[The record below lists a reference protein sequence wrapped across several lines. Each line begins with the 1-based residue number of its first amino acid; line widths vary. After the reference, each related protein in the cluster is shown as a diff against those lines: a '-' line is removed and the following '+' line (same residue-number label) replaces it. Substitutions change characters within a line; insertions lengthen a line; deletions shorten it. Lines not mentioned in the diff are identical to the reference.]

1 MTKHAFLE
9 NNAQPVPEAAG
20 LDHCPYLPVFGPPS
34 VMFVRGQGTE
44 LWDSQGK
51 RYLDFLCGLAVTSL
65 GHSHS
70 CVTEALTH
78 QAAELIHVSNFFA
91 NPVATAAAIDIN
103 QLLKSATGSSGQ
115 VFFCNSGA
123 EANEAAIKL
132 ARKHGGRGRHTM
144 VSALGSFHG
153 RTLGALAATGQ
164 PAKHEP
170 FQPMPEGFKHVAYG
184 DIEAMSQAVD
194 SSVAAVLLEPI
205 QGEGGVIPAPAGYLK
220 AVESLCKER
229 GVLLIIDEVQTG
241 MGRTGKWFGFEHS
254 GISPDAVLM
263 AKALGNGV
271 PVGAIWVKEDVAKVL
286 QPGDHGSTY
295 SGTALVTSV
304 VRAVIA
310 EMKRINAPQLAVSVG
325 AQLTEKLLV
334 VPGVVGVRGAGLLLG
349 IELAQGCDATKV
361 YQGCLAQ
368 GLVTNAVNASTIRMA
383 PPLNVS
389 AEHIDEAVAI
399 FANVMAQVMK
409 EVEAS
414 S

>member
-9 NNAQPVPEAAG
+9 NNAQPVPQAAG
-20 LDHCPYLPVFGPPS
+20 MDHCPFLPVFGPPS

-70 CVTEALTH
+70 CVTDALT
-78 QAAELIHVSNFFA
+78 QQSAELIHVSNFFA

-103 QLLKSATGSSGQ
+103 DLLESATGSSGQ

-170 FQPMPEGFKHVAYG
+170 FQPMPEGFKHVAFG
-184 DIEAMSQAVD
+184 DIEAMSLAVD

-310 EMKRINAPQLAVSVG
+310 EMKRINAPQLATSVG
-325 AQLTEKLLV
+325 AQLTEKLRG

-349 IELAQGCDATKV
+349 KRIEKDYH
-361 YQGCLAQ
+361 YQ
-368 GLVTNAVNASTIRMA
+368 R
-383 PPLNVS
+383 
-389 AEHIDEAVAI
+389 AI
-399 FANVMAQVMK
+399 P
-409 EVEAS
+409 S
-414 S
+414 

>member
-9 NNAQPVPEAAG
+9 NNAQPVPQAAG
-20 LDHCPYLPVFGPPS
+20 MDHCPFLPVFGPPS

-78 QAAELIHVSNFFA
+78 QAGELIHVSNFFA

-103 QLLKSATGSSGQ
+103 QLLEEATGSSGQ

-170 FQPMPEGFKHVAYG
+170 FQPMPEGFKHVPFG

-310 EMKRINAPQLAVSVG
+310 EMKRINAPLLAQTVG
-325 AQLTEKLLV
+325 AHLTEKLKA
-334 VPGVVGVRGAGLLLG
+334 VPGVVGVRGSGLLLG
-349 IELAQGCDATKV
+349 IELEQGCESAKV
-361 YQGCLAQ
+361 YQGCLAE
-368 GLVTNAVNASTIRMA
+368 GLVTNAVNATTIRMA

-389 AEHIDEAVAI
+389 AAHIDEAVLI
-399 FANVMAQVMK
+399 FQNVMAKVMK
-409 EVEAS
+409 VVEATA
-414 S
+414 